1 MDYNAG
7 TKLTVEICVDSVE
20 SAVAAQAGGAD
31 RVELCD
37 NLMEGGTTPSAG
49 AIEVAR
55 KLLDIKLHI
64 IIRPRGGDFL
74 YSDTEFEIMKRDI
87 ESAKKLG
94 VDGVVIGLLGSEGNI
109 DVLRTAELVE
119 LSRPMTVT
127 FHRAF
132 DVCRDPLEAID
143 ELAEIGV
150 DRILTSGQEATAV
163 EGLDMLADCVRHA
176 ADRITIMACGN
187 LNERNINKVIAAT
200 GVKEVHFT
208 AFAEVASEMRFRNER
223 VFMGGTLRPP
233 EYSRAVTDAEK
244 VRLSIDR
251 I

>member
-1 MDYNAG
+1 MSDI
-7 TKLTVEICVDSVE
+7 KVEICVDSVE
-20 SAVAAQAGGAD
+20 SAVAAQTGGAH

-37 NLMEGGTTPSAG
+37 NLMEGGTTPSFG
-49 AIEVAR
+49 SIEVAK
-55 KLLDIKLHI
+55 KLLDIKLHV

-74 YSDTEFEIMKRDI
+74 YSETEFEIMKRDI
-87 ESAKKLG
+87 EAAKKLG
-94 VDGVVIGLLGSEGNI
+94 VDGIVIGLLDSDGNI
-109 DVLRTAELVE
+109 DTQRTAELVE

-132 DVCRDPLEAID
+132 DVCRDPLKAID

-176 ADRITIMACGN
+176 ASRITIMACGN
-187 LNERNINKVIAAT
+187 LNERNINKVVAAT

-208 AFAEVASEMRFRNER
+208 AFADVASGMRFRNER

-233 EYSRAVTDAEK
+233 EYSRSVTDAGR
-244 VRLSIDR
+244 VASIKSLAIDGNL
-251 I
+251 